1 MREYRFD
8 VARVICMTYIVTY
21 VHLYEYIYPHDP
33 ASYNH
38 VSVAMAHACL
48 GVFTFVSGYL
58 LGKKYC
64 FGQQGNT
71 NVWNF
76 YEKRILRIVPLFV
89 VSSFLL
95 WMVDFND
102 ADATLNGLLCI
113 SPFVNPKP
121 MTIYYIPIILWCYL
135 VTPLVARRSLKWRLW
150 ACLFLYA
157 LLVVARCVFPSID
170 IRMVFNVFF
179 YFVGIVSA
187 SCFDWKLSTSY
198 GTAIKTVAGL
208 TLVLLIAAAILFSLK
223 STFWQLVIGATGV
236 LVILFVCDDMS
247 KLLFDTR
254 DTQDGDIKAFAA
266 RIICLVSYA
275 SMACYMFHRFFYWLA
290 PKIWNPSVASVKW
303 VYMVGIVFPVIVA
316 ISYAIQKLYD
326 SLAKKKKSLMIH
338 MLLFVVLGILGLAT
352 YHFVDREFMVAKEVP
367 YYRVGP
373 RPDDDTIRVA
383 VIGDSWAQ
391 FHKSFNCD
399 ALFEQ
404 YAGKWTQN
412 KVKCQSCGKGG
423 AMSKEVY
430 HLMFRNHTP
439 ESSWPDGFCTQP
451 LIEEHP
457 DYCVVMTGINDTW
470 KKRPVSYYAGNCRL
484 IIRLLLAND
493 IRPVVMEIPDF
504 EMGKWLDTNRRPQR
518 FIFRLYS
525 YFTDVV
531 EDDITPFRKGL
542 INMLN
547 ETGLA
552 DSVLFIPAN
561 NWLPEDHHY
570 SEDIYQIDHV
580 HLNYQGYHFLDSCM
594 ASEIIKDYENR
605 KRIQRIIQ

>member
-8 VARVICMTYIVTY
+8 IARVICMTYIVTY
-21 VHLYEYIYPHDP
+21 VHLYEYIYPHDQT
-33 ASYNH
+33 ATYFY
-38 VSVAMAHACL
+38 VCVAMAHACL

-64 FGQQGNT
+64 FGQQGNVD
-71 NVWNF
+71 VWKF
-76 YEKRILRIVPLFV
+76 YEKRLLRVIPLFIV
-89 VSSFLL
+89 ASILL
-95 WMVDFND
+95 WLVDFND

-121 MTIYYIPIILWCYL
+121 RTTYYIPIILWCYL
-135 VTPLVARRSLKWRLW
+135 VTPLVSRHGLKWRVW
-150 ACLFLYA
+150 TCLSLMG
-157 LLVVARCVFPSID
+157 LLVAARCVFPSID
-170 IRMVFNVFF
+170 PRMVFNVFF
-179 YFVGIVSA
+179 YFVGIVTA
-187 SCFDWKLSTSY
+187 ACFDWKLNTSY
-198 GTAIKTVAGL
+198 GPAVKTIAGL
-208 TLVLLIAAAILFSLK
+208 ALALLITAAIHFSLS
-223 STFWQLVIGATGV
+223 STSWQMVVGAIGV
-236 LVILFVCDDMS
+236 LVILFVCEDMS
-247 KLLFDTR
+247 KLLFDTQNTR
-254 DTQDGDIKAFAA
+254 QGGVKSFAA
-266 RIICLVSYA
+266 KIICWVSYA

-290 PKIWNPSVASVKW
+290 ERIWNPSEACVKW
-303 VYMVGIVFPVIVA
+303 IYMVGLVFPVILV
-316 ISYAIQKLYD
+316 ISYVIQKLYD
-326 SLAKKKKSLMIH
+326 SLVQKKNLLSP
-338 MLLFVVLGILGLAT
+338 MLFFIVLSISVFAT
-352 YHFVDREFMVAKEVP
+352 CHFVDTEFMVAKELP
-367 YYRVGP
+367 SYQVGP
-373 RPDDDTIRVA
+373 HTDDDTIRVA

-412 KVKCQSCGKGG
+412 KAKCQSCGKGG
-423 AMSKEVY
+423 ALSKEVY
-430 HLMFRNHTP
+430 HLMFRNQLP
-439 ESSWPDGFCTQP
+439 ANSWWDDFCTQP
-451 LIEEHP
+451 LIEAHP

-561 NWLPEDHHY
+561 NWLPEDHNY
-570 SEDIYQIDHV
+570 SENIYQIDHI

>member
-8 VARVICMTYIVTY
+8 IARVICMTYIVTY
-21 VHLYEYIYPHDP
+21 VHLYEYIYPHDQT
-33 ASYNH
+33 ATYFY
-38 VSVAMAHACL
+38 VCVAMAHACL

-64 FGQQGNT
+64 FGQQGNVD
-71 NVWNF
+71 VWKF
-76 YEKRILRIVPLFV
+76 YEKRLLRVIPLFIV
-89 VSSFLL
+89 ASILL
-95 WMVDFND
+95 WLVDFND

-113 SPFVNPKP
+113 SPFVNLKP
-121 MTIYYIPIILWCYL
+121 RTTYYIPIILWCYL
-135 VTPLVARRSLKWRLW
+135 VTPLVSRHGLKWRVW
-150 ACLFLYA
+150 TCLSLMG
-157 LLVVARCVFPSID
+157 LLVAARCVFPSID
-170 IRMVFNVFF
+170 PRMVFNVFF
-179 YFVGIVSA
+179 YFVGIVTA
-187 SCFDWKLSTSY
+187 VCFDWKLNTSY
-198 GTAIKTVAGL
+198 GPAVKTIAGL
-208 TLVLLIAAAILFSLK
+208 ALALLITAAIHFSLS
-223 STFWQLVIGATGV
+223 STSWQMVVGAIGV
-236 LVILFVCDDMS
+236 LVILFVCEDMS
-247 KLLFDTR
+247 KLLFDTQNTR
-254 DTQDGDIKAFAA
+254 QGGVKSFAA
-266 RIICLVSYA
+266 NIICWVSYA

-290 PKIWNPSVASVKW
+290 ERIWNPSEACVKW
-303 VYMVGIVFPVIVA
+303 IYMVGLVFPVILV
-316 ISYAIQKLYD
+316 ISYVIQKLYD
-326 SLAKKKKSLMIH
+326 SLVQKKNLLSP
-338 MLLFVVLGILGLAT
+338 MLFFIVLSISVFAT
-352 YHFVDREFMVAKEVP
+352 YHFVDTEFMVAKELP
-367 YYRVGP
+367 SYQVGP
-373 RPDDDTIRVA
+373 HTDDDTIRVA

-423 AMSKEVY
+423 ALSKEVY
-430 HLMFRNHTP
+430 HLMFRNQTP
-439 ESSWPDGFCTQP
+439 EDSWREGFCTQP

-518 FIFRLYS
+518 FLFRIYS

-531 EDDITPFRKGL
+531 EDDITPFRNGL
-542 INMLN
+542 KNMLD

-552 DSVLFIPAN
+552 DSVLYIPAD
-561 NWLPEDHHY
+561 NWLPKDHHY

-580 HLNYQGYHFLDSCM
+580 HLNYQGYHLLDSCM
-594 ASEIIKDYENR
+594 ASEIIKDYDNR
-605 KRIQRIIQ
+605 KKTQRIIH

>member
-21 VHLYEYIYPHDP
+21 VHLYEYIYPHNP

-38 VSVAMAHACL
+38 VYVAMAHACL

-64 FGQQGNT
+64 FGQQGNVG
-71 NVWNF
+71 VWKF
-76 YEKRILRIVPLFV
+76 YEKRILRIIPLFV
-89 VSSFLL
+89 VSSLLL
-95 WMVDFND
+95 WIVDFND
-102 ADATLNGLLCI
+102 VVATLNGLLCI

-121 MTIYYIPIILWCYL
+121 RTMYYIPIILWCYL
-135 VTPLVARRSLKWRLW
+135 VTPLVARRSLKWRVW
-150 ACLFLYA
+150 ACLSLYT
-157 LLVVARCVFPSID
+157 LLVVARCMFPSID

-187 SCFDWKLSTSY
+187 PCFDWKLNASY
-198 GTAIKTVAGL
+198 GTAIKTVAVS
-208 TLVLLIAAAILFSLK
+208 TLVLLIASAIIFSLK
-223 STFWQLVIGATGV
+223 STFWQLFIGATGV
-236 LVILFVCDDMS
+236 LVILFVCEDMS
-247 KLLFDTR
+247 KLLFYTR
-254 DTQDGDIKAFAA
+254 NTQNGDIKAFAA

-290 PKIWNPSVASVKW
+290 ETIWNPSVVSVKW
-303 VYMVGIVFPVIVA
+303 IYMVGIVFPVIVV

-326 SLAKKKKSLMIH
+326 SLAKNKKTLISL
-338 MLLFVVLGILGLAT
+338 LLFVVLSISGFAA
-352 YHFVDREFMVAKEVP
+352 YHFVDREFMVAKEIP
-367 YYRVGP
+367 YYHVDP
-373 RPDDDTIRVA
+373 RSDDDTIRVA

-391 FHKSFNCD
+391 FHNSFNCD

-404 YAGKWTQN
+404 YAGRWTQK
-412 KVKCQSCGKGG
+412 KVKCQSKGKGG

-430 HLMFRNHTP
+430 HLMLRNQIP
-439 ESSWPDGFCTQP
+439 ENSWEDDFCTQP

-518 FIFRLYS
+518 FLFRFYS

-531 EDDITPFRKGL
+531 EDDITPFRKRL
-542 INMLN
+542 TNMLN
-547 ETGLA
+547 ETGLV
-552 DSVLFIPAN
+552 DSVLYIPAG
-561 NWLPEDHHY
+561 NWLPKDHNY

-580 HLNYQGYHFLDSCM
+580 HLNYQGYHLLDSCM
-594 ASEIIKDYENR
+594 ASEIIKDYDNR
-605 KRIQRIIQ
+605 KKH

>member
-8 VARVICMTYIVTY
+8 IARVICMTYIVTY
-21 VHLYEYIYPHDP
+21 VHLYEYIYPHDQT
-33 ASYNH
+33 ATYFY
-38 VSVAMAHACL
+38 VCVAMAHACL

-64 FGQQGNT
+64 FGQQGNVD
-71 NVWNF
+71 VWKF
-76 YEKRILRIVPLFV
+76 YEKRLLRVIPLFIV
-89 VSSFLL
+89 ASILL
-95 WMVDFND
+95 WLVDFND

-121 MTIYYIPIILWCYL
+121 RTTYYIPIILWCYL
-135 VTPLVARRSLKWRLW
+135 VTPLVSRHGLKWRVW
-150 ACLFLYA
+150 TCLSLMG
-157 LLVVARCVFPSID
+157 LLVAARCVFPSID
-170 IRMVFNVFF
+170 PRMVFNVFF
-179 YFVGIVSA
+179 YFVGIVTA
-187 SCFDWKLSTSY
+187 ACFDWKLNTSY
-198 GTAIKTVAGL
+198 GPAVKTIAGL
-208 TLVLLIAAAILFSLK
+208 ALALLITAAIHFSLS
-223 STFWQLVIGATGV
+223 STSWQMVVGAIGV
-236 LVILFVCDDMS
+236 LVILFVCEDMS
-247 KLLFDTR
+247 KLLFDTQNTR
-254 DTQDGDIKAFAA
+254 QGGVKSFAA
-266 RIICLVSYA
+266 KIICWVSYA

-290 PKIWNPSVASVKW
+290 ERIWNPSEACVKW
-303 VYMVGIVFPVIVA
+303 IYMVGLVFPVILV
-316 ISYAIQKLYD
+316 ISYVIQKLYD
-326 SLAKKKKSLMIH
+326 SLVQKKNLLSP
-338 MLLFVVLGILGLAT
+338 MLFFIVLSISVFAT
-352 YHFVDREFMVAKEVP
+352 CHFVDTEFMVAKELP
-367 YYRVGP
+367 SYQVGP
-373 RPDDDTIRVA
+373 HTDDDTIRVA

-423 AMSKEVY
+423 ALSKEVY
-430 HLMFRNHTP
+430 HLMFRNQLP
-439 ESSWPDGFCTQP
+439 ANSWWDDFCTQP
-451 LIEEHP
+451 LIEAHP

-547 ETGLA
+547 ETDLA

-561 NWLPEDHHY
+561 NWLPEDHNY
-570 SEDIYQIDHV
+570 SENIYKIDHI

>member
-8 VARVICMTYIVTY
+8 IARVICMTYIVTY
-21 VHLYEYIYPHDP
+21 VHLYEYIYPHDQT
-33 ASYNH
+33 ATYFY
-38 VSVAMAHACL
+38 VCVAMAHACL

-64 FGQQGNT
+64 FGQQGNVD
-71 NVWNF
+71 VWKF
-76 YEKRILRIVPLFV
+76 YEKRLLRVIPLFIV
-89 VSSFLL
+89 ASILL
-95 WMVDFND
+95 WLVDFND

-121 MTIYYIPIILWCYL
+121 RTTYYIPIILWCYL
-135 VTPLVARRSLKWRLW
+135 VTPLVSRHGLKWRIW
-150 ACLFLYA
+150 TCLSLMG
-157 LLVVARCVFPSID
+157 LLVAARCVFPSID
-170 IRMVFNVFF
+170 PRMVFNVFF
-179 YFVGIVSA
+179 YFVGIVTA
-187 SCFDWKLSTSY
+187 ACFDWKLNTSY
-198 GTAIKTVAGL
+198 GPAVKTIAGL
-208 TLVLLIAAAILFSLK
+208 ALALLITAAIHFSLS
-223 STFWQLVIGATGV
+223 STSWQMVVGAIGV
-236 LVILFVCDDMS
+236 LVILFVCEDMS
-247 KLLFDTR
+247 KLLFDTQNTR
-254 DTQDGDIKAFAA
+254 QGGVKSFAA
-266 RIICLVSYA
+266 KIICWVSYA

-290 PKIWNPSVASVKW
+290 ERIWNPSEACVKW
-303 VYMVGIVFPVIVA
+303 IYMVGLVFPVILV
-316 ISYAIQKLYD
+316 ISYVIQKLYD
-326 SLAKKKKSLMIH
+326 SLVQKKNLLSP
-338 MLLFVVLGILGLAT
+338 MLFFIVLSISVFAT
-352 YHFVDREFMVAKEVP
+352 YHFVETEFMVAKELP
-367 YYRVGP
+367 SYQVGP
-373 RPDDDTIRVA
+373 HTDDDTIRVA

-423 AMSKEVY
+423 ALSKEVY
-430 HLMFRNHTP
+430 HLMFRNQLP
-439 ESSWPDGFCTQP
+439 ANSWWDDFCTQP
-451 LIEEHP
+451 LIEAHP

-561 NWLPEDHHY
+561 NWLPEDHNY
-570 SEDIYQIDHV
+570 SENIYKIDHI

>member
-8 VARVICMTYIVTY
+8 IARVICMTYIVTY
-21 VHLYEYIYPHDP
+21 VHLYEYIYPHDQT
-33 ASYNH
+33 ATYFY
-38 VSVAMAHACL
+38 VCVAMAHACL

-64 FGQQGNT
+64 FGQQGNVD
-71 NVWNF
+71 VWKF
-76 YEKRILRIVPLFV
+76 YEKRLLRVIPLFIV
-89 VSSFLL
+89 ASILL
-95 WMVDFND
+95 WLVDFND

-121 MTIYYIPIILWCYL
+121 RTTYYIPIILWCYL
-135 VTPLVARRSLKWRLW
+135 VTPLVSRHGLKWRIW
-150 ACLFLYA
+150 TCLSLMG
-157 LLVVARCVFPSID
+157 LLVAARCVFPSID
-170 IRMVFNVFF
+170 PRMVFNVFF
-179 YFVGIVSA
+179 YFVGIVTA
-187 SCFDWKLSTSY
+187 ACFDWKLNTSY
-198 GTAIKTVAGL
+198 GPAVKTIAGL
-208 TLVLLIAAAILFSLK
+208 ALALLITAAIHFSLS
-223 STFWQLVIGATGV
+223 STSWQMVVGAIGV
-236 LVILFVCDDMS
+236 LVILFVCEDMS
-247 KLLFDTR
+247 KLLFDTQNTR
-254 DTQDGDIKAFAA
+254 QGGVKSFAA
-266 RIICLVSYA
+266 KIICWVSYA

-290 PKIWNPSVASVKW
+290 ERIWNPSEACVKW
-303 VYMVGIVFPVIVA
+303 IYMVGLVFPVILV
-316 ISYAIQKLYD
+316 ISYVIQKLYD
-326 SLAKKKKSLMIH
+326 SLVQKKNLLSP
-338 MLLFVVLGILGLAT
+338 MLFFIVLSISVFAT
-352 YHFVDREFMVAKEVP
+352 YHFVDTEFMVAKELP
-367 YYRVGP
+367 SYQVGP
-373 RPDDDTIRVA
+373 HTDDDTIRVA

-430 HLMFRNHTP
+430 HLMFRNQLP
-439 ESSWPDGFCTQP
+439 ANSWRDGFCTQP

-470 KKRPVSYYAGNCRL
+470 KKRPVSYYAWNCRL

-518 FIFRLYS
+518 FLFRIYS

-531 EDDITPFRKGL
+531 EDDITPFRNGL
-542 INMLN
+542 KKMLN

-552 DSVLFIPAN
+552 DSVLYIPAD
-561 NWLPEDHHY
+561 NWLPKDHHY

-580 HLNYQGYHFLDSCM
+580 HLNYQGYHLLDSCM
-594 ASEIIKDYENR
+594 ASEIIKDYDNR
-605 KRIQRIIQ
+605 KKTQRIIH

>member
-8 VARVICMTYIVTY
+8 IARVICMTYIVTY
-21 VHLYEYIYPHDP
+21 VHLYEYIYPHDQT
-33 ASYNH
+33 ATYFY
-38 VSVAMAHACL
+38 VCVAMAHACL

-64 FGQQGNT
+64 FGQQGNVD
-71 NVWNF
+71 VWKF
-76 YEKRILRIVPLFV
+76 YEKRLLRVIPLFIV
-89 VSSFLL
+89 ASILL
-95 WMVDFND
+95 WLVDFND

-121 MTIYYIPIILWCYL
+121 RTTYYIPIILWCYL
-135 VTPLVARRSLKWRLW
+135 VTPLVSRHGLKWRVW
-150 ACLFLYA
+150 TCLSLMG
-157 LLVVARCVFPSID
+157 LLVAARCVFPSID
-170 IRMVFNVFF
+170 PRMVFNVFF
-179 YFVGIVSA
+179 YFVGIVTA
-187 SCFDWKLSTSY
+187 ACFDWKLNTSY
-198 GTAIKTVAGL
+198 GPAVKTIAGL
-208 TLVLLIAAAILFSLK
+208 ALALLITAAILFSLK
-223 STFWQLVIGATGV
+223 STFWQLVIGATGM

-254 DTQDGDIKAFAA
+254 DTQNGDMKAFAA
-266 RIICLVSYA
+266 RIISLVSYA

-290 PKIWNPSVASVKW
+290 PKIWYPSVASVKW
-303 VYMVGIVFPVIVA
+303 IYMVGIVFSVIVV

-326 SLAKKKKSLMIH
+326 SLAKKKNLTIP
-338 MLLFVVLGILGLAT
+338 MLLFVVLSILGFAA
-352 YHFVDREFMVAKEVP
+352 YHFVESEFMVAKEVP

-423 AMSKEVY
+423 ALSKEVY
-430 HLMFRNHTP
+430 HLMFRNQLP
-439 ESSWPDGFCTQP
+439 ANSWWDDFCTQP
-451 LIEEHP
+451 LIEAHP

-504 EMGKWLDTNRRPQR
+504 LSLIFLFYGCRR
-518 FIFRLYS
+518 
-525 YFTDVV
+525 
-531 EDDITPFRKGL
+531 G
-542 INMLN
+542 
-547 ETGLA
+547 
-552 DSVLFIPAN
+552 
-561 NWLPEDHHY
+561 
-570 SEDIYQIDHV
+570 
-580 HLNYQGYHFLDSCM
+580 
-594 ASEIIKDYENR
+594 
-605 KRIQRIIQ
+605 